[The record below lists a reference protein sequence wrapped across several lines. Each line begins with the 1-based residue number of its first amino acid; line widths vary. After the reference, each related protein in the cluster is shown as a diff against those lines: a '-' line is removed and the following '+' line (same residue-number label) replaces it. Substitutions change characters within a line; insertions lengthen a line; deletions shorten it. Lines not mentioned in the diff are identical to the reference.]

1 MNCPSTHDFLPVR
14 RVASRISLGCKTALC
29 ISSRIAII
37 DKQSY
42 STSFLMDASLRLS
55 LRIPSFTSTYI
66 QSRAYLDH
74 GIESCLVNTSRR
86 PEHMV
91 LESIRSFD
99 SALTVTTHTSDDDV
113 VHILG
118 IR

>member
-1 MNCPSTHDFLPVR
+1 
-14 RVASRISLGCKTALC
+14 
-29 ISSRIAII
+29 
-37 DKQSY
+37 
-42 STSFLMDASLRLS
+42 MDASLRLS
-55 LRIPSFTSTYI
+55 LRIPSFTSTYT
-66 QSRAYLDH
+66 QSRAYLEH
-74 GIESCLVNTSRR
+74 GIESCLVKTSRR

-99 SALTVTTHTSDDDV
+99 SELTVTTHTSDDDV